1 MNKIVITGIALA
13 AGIALGWGVASL
25 RARSTAGDP
34 SAHATHAASAAP
46 AAPAGPAS
54 AGSAAERRV
63 LYWYDPMSP
72 AAKFDHP
79 GKSPFMDMDLV
90 PRYAEDGAGEGGAG
104 LAVSTAARQALGLRL
119 ADVDERA
126 IGQTVHAVGTL
137 QLNERE
143 VAIVQ
148 ARSAGFVERVPRIA
162 PGDVIAAGA
171 LLAEVMNPDWL
182 GAEQE
187 YLAVKATG
195 DAALTAAART
205 RLQLLGIPETTIAA
219 VERSGHVAATQR
231 VISPIAGV
239 VTELAVRNGMTLAP
253 GMTLARINGLGTLWL
268 EAAVPDA
275 QAAAVRP
282 GMPVQARFAAW
293 PGEAVAGRV
302 AAILPEAQRDSRT
315 LRLRIELPNPHQRLQ
330 AGLYCEVTLQGPQL
344 QALTVPSEAVIR
356 TGRRALVYL
365 ALPQG
370 RYEPVEVEVGDEIG
384 DRIVVRSGL
393 AAGQRVVASG
403 QFLLDSEASLRGI
416 VARSPAGAA
425 ASEPAR

>member
-1 MNKIVITGIALA
+1 G
-13 AGIALGWGVASL
+13 
-25 RARSTAGDP
+25 
-34 SAHATHAASAAP
+34 AASAA
-46 AAPAGPAS
+46 
-54 AGSAAERRV
+54 SAAAARHV

-90 PRYAEDGAGEGGAG
+90 PRYADTGGDGGAG

-119 ADVDERA
+119 ADVDERR
-126 IGQTVHAVGTL
+126 IGQAVRAVGTL
-137 QLNERE
+137 QLDQSE

-148 ARSAGFVERVPRIA
+148 ARSAGFVERVPRLA
-162 PGDVIAAGA
+162 AGDVIAAGA

-187 YLAVKATG
+187 YLAVQATG

-205 RLQLLGIPETTIAA
+205 RLRLLGIPEATIDA
-219 VERSGHVAATQR
+219 VGRSGRVAATQR
-231 VISPIAGV
+231 ITAPIAGV
-239 VTELAVRNGMTLAP
+239 VTELDVRNGMTLAP
-253 GMTLARINGLGTLWL
+253 GSTLARINGLATLWL
-268 EAAVPDA
+268 EAAVPEA
-275 QAAAVRP
+275 QGGAVRP

-293 PGEAVAGRV
+293 PGVVINGRV

-315 LRLRIELPNPHQRLQ
+315 LRLRVELPNPGQRLQ
-330 AGLYCEVTLQGPQL
+330 AGLYAEVTLQGPQ
-344 QALTVPSEAVIR
+344 QPALTVPSEAVIR

-365 ALPQG
+365 ALPEG
-370 RYEPVEVEVGDEIG
+370 RYEPIEVEVGAEIG

-393 AAGQRVVASG
+393 APGQRVVASG

-416 VARSPAGAA
+416 VARGAAGAGA